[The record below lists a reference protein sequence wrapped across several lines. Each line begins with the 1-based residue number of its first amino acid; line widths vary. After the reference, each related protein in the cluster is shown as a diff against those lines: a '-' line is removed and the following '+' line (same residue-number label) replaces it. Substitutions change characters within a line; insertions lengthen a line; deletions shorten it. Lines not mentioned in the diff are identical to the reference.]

1 MQKNQSSIDQ
11 AVEVTAICECC
22 CCIPAEK
29 QTESDSGVIT
39 PTIMV
44 EEVNLKV
51 SRRKK
56 YYGVYAANGFGVYN
70 NYDKLVESQTY
81 MRAERIKSFHD
92 KEDAED
98 FALIGFEELYGIDCR
113 LEAFPDV
120 TDNLSLNYFYFYR
133 RKATVGR

>member
-1 MQKNQSSIDQ
+1 MYPMQKR
-11 AVEVTAICECC
+11 
-22 CCIPAEK
+22 
-29 QTESDSGVIT
+29 QTESDSGEIT

-44 EEVNLKV
+44 KEKNLKM

-70 NYDKLVESQTY
+70 NYDKLLESQTY

-98 FALIGFEELYGIDCR
+98 FAMIGFEELYGIDCR
-113 LEAFPDV
+113 IEAFPDV
-120 TDNLSLNYFYFYR
+120 ADDLSLNYFYFYR
-133 RKATVGR
+133 RKTAVSRFK